1 MPTHK
6 LFPAYLASVSALVS
20 MITSWTVPVSTLQAR
35 EALIISLDSVE
46 DRVAKQN
53 PDLAAARKRIDEA
66 AGRMAQS
73 GRLSNP
79 VLGIDASHDPDF
91 LEHSFSVSIA
101 QKFPVTNRLTLAK
114 SISETSLK
122 AAEAEVGDVQ
132 RRLSS
137 KAQGLVIR
145 ILAIQQQR
153 QLLRKQQ
160 SLADEFA
167 SHLTEL
173 SKKGE
178 GSVLDTGQAKIEA
191 AQFTNQLHQLAA
203 RKSMLEGELKPLLGM
218 TPTEALE
225 VSGDLSDFK
234 LPSRS
239 YRADQRPDL
248 IAAKLHASAAATYV
262 ELERARSHE
271 DIELTLSAGAN
282 RTEDAPLGYD
292 TEQHFGIGIRIPIP
306 FWDRN
311 QGAIDEADARS
322 SRRQLEASALEHHI
336 QHQAATAYEQ
346 MTRWAKIGDEIS
358 QQLLPLAREQAEL
371 ALSAYHEGQGDIQ
384 TTLRAR
390 EQVLKLASARLEALR
405 DFHLAKARYRSA
417 LNQ

>member
-1 MPTHK
+1 
-6 LFPAYLASVSALVS
+6 
-20 MITSWTVPVSTLQAR
+20 MIATWSVPVSALQAR
-35 EALIISLDSVE
+35 EALIISLDLIE
-46 DRVAKQN
+46 DRVSKQN

-66 AGRMAQS
+66 MGRLTQS

-91 LEHSFSVSIA
+91 LEHSFSVSVA
-101 QKFPVTNRLTLAK
+101 QKFPLTNRLSLARTM
-114 SISETSLK
+114 SEASLR
-122 AAEAEVGDVQ
+122 AAEAEVKDVE
-132 RRLSS
+132 RRLASS
-137 KAQGLVIR
+137 AKELVIR
-145 ILAIQQQR
+145 ILAIKKQG

-167 SHLTEL
+167 SHLREL

-178 GSVLDTGQAKIEA
+178 GSLLDAGQAKIEA

-203 RKSMLEGELKPLLGM
+203 RKAMLEGELRPLLGM
-218 TPTEALE
+218 ATAEPL
-225 VSGDLSDFK
+225 VISGDLSDFK

-248 IAAKLHASAAATYV
+248 IAAKFHASAAETYAK
-262 ELERARSHE
+262 LERARSHE

-282 RTEDAPLGYD
+282 RTEDAPLGYE

-311 QGAIDEADARS
+311 QGAIDAADARS
-322 SRRQLEASALEHHI
+322 GRRQLEATALEHHI

-346 MTRWAKIGDEIS
+346 MAQWARIGDEIS
-358 QQLLPLAREQAEL
+358 QQLLPLAHEQAAL
-371 ALSAYHEGQGDIQ
+371 ALNSFHEGQGDMQ

-405 DFHLAKARYRSA
+405 DFHLAKTRYLSS
-417 LNQ
+417 LHQ